1 MEKQRVPLPEMP
13 QMPLFSFSFEN
24 GEADKKSLQPRNQ
37 NKPQP
42 KSAYLRLL
50 KAAREAG
57 IKGLLFTPEGL
68 AAFVPGY
75 DPPIQRFVGLGAHDV
90 PHLLF
95 RLPKAAPAP
104 FILPLREA
112 ETLFA
117 LLPEDP
123 RWEVEGEGEGKI
135 VHLVSGRFRA
145 SFSVRPQESRNPWP
159 AGGKGFAIQNP
170 PPASFGRLSLDDE
183 GETLFA
189 ATPYGL
195 LAGAPYASILFRPAL
210 LQGGEFVP
218 LPASLMPLLLEGEG
232 IVGEMLFEPEAGMPS
247 DAAPLGA
254 RVCLRTE
261 LLQAVARFP
270 ARLEK
275 GKRGFEE
282 VYRGASRLAEKLA
295 RLGNGLPPSYKVLP
309 SLWRGM
315 KALRPSEVERLAGG
329 AFYSPEEGSWKHPL
343 LTLPKGALLPEGEAR
358 PFSVGAKGL
367 YLLLRGL
374 KAMGVKEPAQILL
387 HENLFLVR
395 AGSFVGGTTL
405 V

>member
-1 MEKQRVPLPEMP
+1 MGKQRVPLPEMP

-24 GEADKKSLQPRNQ
+24 GEADKKTLQPRNQ
-37 NKPQP
+37 SKPQP

-57 IKGLLFTPEGL
+57 IKGLLFSPEGL

-75 DPPIQRFVGLGAHDV
+75 DPPIQRLNGLGAHDV

-95 RLPKAAPAP
+95 RLPRAAPAP

-112 ETLFA
+112 ETLFT

-123 RWEVEGEGEGKI
+123 GWEVEGEGEA
-135 VHLVSGRFRA
+135 VRLVSGRFQA
-145 SFSVRPQESRNPWP
+145 SFSVRPQERRSPWP
-159 AGGKGFAIQNP
+159 VGGKKFAIRNQ
-170 PPASFGRLSLDDE
+170 PPASFGRLSLDEE
-183 GETLFA
+183 GETLFVS
-189 ATPYGL
+189 TPYGL

-210 LQGGEFVP
+210 LQGAKFVP
-218 LPASLMPLLLEGEG
+218 LPASLMPLLLDGGE
-232 IVGEMLFEPEAGMPS
+232 IVGEMLLEPEAGTPS
-247 DAAPLGA
+247 ATALWGA
-254 RVCLRTE
+254 RVGFRTE
-261 LLQAVARFP
+261 LLEAVARFP
-270 ARLEK
+270 AHLGK
-275 GKRGFEE
+275 GKRGFGE
-282 VYRGASRLAEKLA
+282 VYRSASRLAEKLA
-295 RLGNGLPPSYKVLP
+295 RLDDALPPNYKALS

-329 AFYSPEEGSWKHPL
+329 ALYSPEEGTWKHPL
-343 LTLPKGALLPEGEAR
+343 LTLPQGALLPEGEVR

-374 KAMGVKEPAQILL
+374 KALGIKEPAQIFL
-387 HENLFLVR
+387 HENLFVVR

>member
-1 MEKQRVPLPEMP
+1 MEQQALL
-13 QMPLFSFSFEN
+13 QIPLFSFSFGKE
-24 GEADKKSLQPRNQ
+24 GADERALP
-37 NKPQP
+37 PQP

-68 AAFVPGY
+68 AAFVPGL
-75 DPPIQRFVGLGAHDV
+75 DPPIQKPWGLGAHEV
-90 PHLLF
+90 LHLSL
-95 RLPKAAPAP
+95 RLPEAAPAP
-104 FILPLREA
+104 FVLPLREA

-123 RWEVEGEGEGKI
+123 RWEVEGEGEA
-135 VHLVSGRFRA
+135 VRLVSGRFRA
-145 SFSVRPQESRNPWP
+145 SFPVRRQESRNPWP
-159 AGGKGFAIQNP
+159 AGGRGFAIQNL
-170 PPASFGRLSLDDE
+170 PPASFGRLSLDDQ

-189 ATPYGL
+189 ATPHGL
-195 LAGAPYASILFRPAL
+195 LAGAPYASVLFRPAL
-210 LQGGEFVP
+210 LQGGRFVP

-232 IVGEMLFEPEAGMPS
+232 IAGEMLFEPEAGTPP
-247 DAAPLGA
+247 DASPLGA
-254 RVCLRTE
+254 RVGLRTE

-270 ARLEK
+270 ARLER
-275 GKRGFEE
+275 GKRRFEE

-295 RLGNGLPPSYKVLP
+295 RLGNGLPPNYKALP

-329 AFYSPEEGSWKHPL
+329 ALYSPEEGTWKHPL
-343 LTLPKGALLPEGEAR
+343 LTLPKGALLPEGEPR
-358 PFSVGAKGL
+358 PFSAGAKGL

-374 KAMGVKEPAQILL
+374 KALGIKEPAQILL